1 MYIYRATWTI
11 WQRFIYYRWFAYCL
25 FNTDILHSLYRRVYI
40 RIYGKIWMTHTA
52 DIYCIIYTYILGK
65 GNILYFFNDV
75 PAKGTWE
82 VHHLSTDLNVGSA
95 LTWRRHFKVFPKRIC
110 IEWRFASLLLATL
123 QACLVPTKSDIVHLV
138 VRYLD
143 SGGRGAYSAFKALT
157 GKALYNPL
165 TSVHGKDMC
174 VLHAVY
180 GTYSSLLR
188 TAARGIL
195 PSKRL
200 EWSSQVVALPK
211 KPAKFQAMAPTWPP
225 WLIKLFD
232 NECLIHLSN

>member
-1 MYIYRATWTI
+1 MDDTHCWHILYIY
-11 WQRFIYYRWFAYCL
+11 
-25 FNTDILHSLYRRVYI
+25 
-40 RIYGKIWMTHTA
+40 
-52 DIYCIIYTYILGK
+52 IYTWK
-65 GNILYFFNDV
+65 REHPFFFQCACKRNMGGSPV
-75 PAKGTWE
+75 

-95 LTWRRHFKVFPKRIC
+95 LTWRWHFKVFPKRIC

-188 TAARGIL
+188 TAARGMM

-232 NECLIHLSN
+232 NVWYICQTKMHNRHI